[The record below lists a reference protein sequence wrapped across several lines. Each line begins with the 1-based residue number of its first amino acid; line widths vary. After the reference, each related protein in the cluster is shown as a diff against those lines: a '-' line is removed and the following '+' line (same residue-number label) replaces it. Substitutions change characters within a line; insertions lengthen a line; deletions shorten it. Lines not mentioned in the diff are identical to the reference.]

1 MPFFLLVSSF
11 KEVFLMAKVKVAI
24 NGFGRIGRMTLRAAL
39 LHPSIDFDVVAVNDL
54 TDTKTLA
61 HLLKW
66 DSTMREFPGTVEAT
80 DNAIIVNGKEIKV
93 FSERDPQNLP
103 WAATGVDIVL
113 ECTGFFTD
121 ADKAQAHI
129 KAGAKKVIISA
140 PAKGDDITIALGLN
154 QNEYK
159 PESHHIIS
167 NASCTTNCLGPVAK
181 VLHDSF
187 GIKEGLMT
195 TIHSYTG
202 DQRLIDAPH
211 SDLRRARS
219 AALSMI
225 PTSTGAAKAI
235 GRVLPALNGKLNG
248 LAIRVPTPDVS
259 LVDLTVTI
267 DRPATEASINE
278 AMRAA
283 ADGPM
288 KGILQY
294 LDEPLVSADFVG
306 NPHSSIYDPS
316 MTYLMGSN
324 FVKIGAWYD
333 NEWGYSN
340 RLAELT
346 NLVAERLPVTA

>member
-1 MPFFLLVSSF
+1 
-11 KEVFLMAKVKVAI
+11 MAKARVAI
-24 NGFGRIGRMTLRAAL
+24 NGFGRIGRMTFRAAL
-39 LHPSIDFDVVAVNDL
+39 LHSNIDFDVVAVNDL

-61 HLLKW
+61 YLLKY

-80 DNAIIVNGKEIKV
+80 DNSIIVNGKEIKV
-93 FSERDPQNLP
+93 FSERNPADLP
-103 WAATGVDIVL
+103 WGANNIDIVL
-113 ECTGFFTD
+113 ECTGLFTD
-121 ADKAQAHI
+121 AEKAKAHI
-129 KAGAKKVIISA
+129 TAGAKKVIISA

-154 QNEYK
+154 HDQYN
-159 PESHHIIS
+159 PEQHNIIS
-167 NASCTTNCLGPVAK
+167 NASCTTNCLGPIAK
-181 VLHDSF
+181 VMNDTF

-211 SDLRRARS
+211 KDLRRARS

-235 GRVLPALNGKLNG
+235 GRVLPDLNGKLNG

-259 LVDLTVTI
+259 LVDLTVNI
-267 DRPATEASINE
+267 EKPASAESINE

-288 KGILQY
+288 KGILQF
-294 LDEPLVSADFVG
+294 LDEPLVSNDFIG
-306 NPHSSIYDPS
+306 NPSSSVYDPS

-324 FVKIGAWYD
+324 FVKVGAWYD

-340 RLAELT
+340 RLAELAD
-346 NLVAERLPVTA
+346 LVAERLPVAA

>member
-1 MPFFLLVSSF
+1 
-11 KEVFLMAKVKVAI
+11 MAKARVAI
-24 NGFGRIGRMTLRAAL
+24 NGFGRIGRMTFRAAL
-39 LHPSIDFDVVAVNDL
+39 LHNNLDFDVVAVNDL

-80 DNAIIVNGKEIKV
+80 DNALIVNGKEIKV
-93 FSERDPQNLP
+93 FSERNPADLP
-103 WAATGVDIVL
+103 WAANNIDIVL
-113 ECTGFFTD
+113 ECTGLFTE
-121 ADKAQAHI
+121 ADKAKAHI
-129 KAGAKKVIISA
+129 TAGCKKVIISA

-154 QNEYK
+154 QDDYQ
-159 PESHHIIS
+159 PENHHIIS
-167 NASCTTNCLGPVAK
+167 NASCTTNCLGPIAK

-211 SDLRRARS
+211 KDLRRARS
-219 AALSMI
+219 AAMSMI

-235 GRVLPALNGKLNG
+235 GRVLPELNGKLNG

-259 LVDLTVTI
+259 VVDLTVNI
-267 DRPATEASINE
+267 ERPATEQSIND

-294 LDEPLVSADFVG
+294 LDEPLVSSDFIG
-306 NPHSSIYDPS
+306 NPSSSIYDPS

-324 FVKIGAWYD
+324 FIKVGAWYD
-333 NEWGYSN
+333 NEWGYST
-340 RLAELT
+340 RLAELAD
-346 NLVAERLPVTA
+346 LVAKRLPVAA